1 MRKAKPKDGD
11 AKAKYDECSKIVR
24 QQAFEKAIRVDS
36 AKSVADTLDWESMGK
51 NSELVQWCVHVCLSL
66 CASRVCV
73 CVSVCLSVCLS
84 AICPS
89 VCLSVHVSACLSVC
103 LCAYIPIH
111 VYLPVCACIK

>member
-51 NSELVQWCVHVCLSL
+51 NIELVQWCVHVCLSL

-73 CVSVCLSVCLS
+73 RVCLSVCLS
-84 AICPS
+84 
-89 VCLSVHVSACLSVC
+89 VCIYPYSCVSACVC
-103 LCAYIPIH
+103 LH
-111 VYLPVCACIK
+111 